1 MAGLREK
8 RWAGR
13 GVIRILQKQRRAL
26 TMDFVLDRTY
36 RVLFFLLDKV
46 IGYVA
51 IIVMFAA
58 TALAIFE
65 VVRRYIFGV
74 VFPWGQDAVTYGLVA
89 SVFLYFAVTQA
100 RRSHLRVSFAMEMLE
115 KAGHERLVMAI
126 RAVLS
131 ALSALLYGGIAWWA
145 WPTIERSMLMERT
158 TQSMVILIWP
168 FQMALLVAFALMA
181 IICLFQLYQDICAMF
196 GKKVFEWAPEEGI
209 EI

>member
-1 MAGLREK
+1 
-8 RWAGR
+8 
-13 GVIRILQKQRRAL
+13 
-26 TMDFVLDRTY
+26 MDFVLDRTY

-126 RAVLS
+126 RAMLS

>member
-1 MAGLREK
+1 VAGLREK

-13 GVIRILQKQRRAL
+13 GVFRILQKQRRAL